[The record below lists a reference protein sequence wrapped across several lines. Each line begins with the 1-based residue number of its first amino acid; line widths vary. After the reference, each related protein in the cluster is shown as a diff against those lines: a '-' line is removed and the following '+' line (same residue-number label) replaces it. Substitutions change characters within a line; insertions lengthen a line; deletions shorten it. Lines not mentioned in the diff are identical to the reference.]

1 MTAYSAVFLLRV
13 CGDFKLPPVTT
24 FHSLSLSQLLRHSST
39 LSDLHE
45 EATRKI
51 YDLISQT
58 ADVYQEAA
66 LMATSSG
73 SAGYHARFLRSLVA
87 KDLADKARE
96 AKRRAHKFRDGDS
109 VSGSSANAPSPSL
122 LPSPTNII
130 PSYHPPAPPQAL
142 QTQYNIADPHNGV
155 ATSPASGD
163 TPNPFII
170 PSGQQGSYGSSGN
183 GGPMLGDANMSG
195 NNGAAAGQDM
205 QSSFTNALMQPMQP
219 ENQSFQFSNYPRP
232 QGDALGF
239 QQYNPN
245 SPWDPQNP
253 SLADAFGQPEYQQLN
268 GVSDAD
274 INYWRH
280 MFVNLGF
287 NSG

>member
-1 MTAYSAVFLLRV
+1 
-13 CGDFKLPPVTT
+13 
-24 FHSLSLSQLLRHSST
+24 
-39 LSDLHE
+39 
-45 EATRKI
+45 
-51 YDLISQT
+51 
-58 ADVYQEAA
+58 
-66 LMATSSG
+66 MATSSG

-96 AKRRAHKFRDGDS
+96 ARRRAHRSRDGDS

-130 PSYHPPAPPQAL
+130 PSYHPPGPTQAL
-142 QTQYNIADPHNGV
+142 QPPYNVADPHNGV
-155 ATSPASGD
+155 AASPTSGD
-163 TPNPFII
+163 TPNPFVITT
-170 PSGQQGSYGSSGN
+170 GQQGSFGSSGQGGAMIGDGNMPAN
-183 GGPMLGDANMSG
+183 GGS
-195 NNGAAAGQDM
+195 AGQDM

-232 QGDALGF
+232 QDSGALGF
-239 QQYNPN
+239 QQY

-253 SLADAFGQPEYQQLN
+253 SLADPFGQPEYQQLN

>member
-1 MTAYSAVFLLRV
+1 
-13 CGDFKLPPVTT
+13 
-24 FHSLSLSQLLRHSST
+24 
-39 LSDLHE
+39 
-45 EATRKI
+45 
-51 YDLISQT
+51 
-58 ADVYQEAA
+58 
-66 LMATSSG
+66 MATSSG

-96 AKRRAHKFRDGDS
+96 AKRRAHKARDGES

-142 QTQYNIADPHNGV
+142 QTQYNGGGPGDQQNGV
-155 ATSPASGD
+155 ATSPAAGD
-163 TPNPFII
+163 TPNPFVL
-170 PSGQQGSYGSSGN
+170 PSGQQGYSSSTAAGAGGS
-183 GGPMLGDANMSG
+183 MLTDATMPG
-195 NNGAAAGQDM
+195 NNPGQDM
-205 QSSFTNALMQPMQP
+205 QSSFTSALTAPMHLQD
-219 ENQSFQFSNYPRP
+219 QSFQFSNYPRP
-232 QGDALGF
+232 QNGVSDALGF
-239 QQYNPN
+239 QQYTPN

>member
-1 MTAYSAVFLLRV
+1 MLRILTYSFY
-13 CGDFKLPPVTT
+13 
-24 FHSLSLSQLLRHSST
+24 QLLRHSST

-96 AKRRAHKFRDGDS
+96 AKRRAHKARDGES

-130 PSYHPPAPPQAL
+130 PSYHPPGPPQAL
-142 QTQYNIADPHNGV
+142 QTQFAPGTDQQNGV
-155 ATSPASGD
+155 AASPSAGD
-163 TPNPFII
+163 TPNPFIM
-170 PSGQQGSYGSSGN
+170 SQAQQGAYGPATSS
-183 GGPMLGDANMSG
+183 GPMLTDGTIP
-195 NNGAAAGQDM
+195 GAPPGQDM
-205 QSSFTNALMQPMQP
+205 QSSFTSALTAPMQLQD
-219 ENQSFQFSNYPRP
+219 QSFQFSNYPRP
-232 QGDALGF
+232 QNGVSDALGF
-239 QQYNPN
+239 QQYAPN

>member
-1 MTAYSAVFLLRV
+1 
-13 CGDFKLPPVTT
+13 
-24 FHSLSLSQLLRHSST
+24 

-87 KDLADKARE
+87 KDLSDKARE
-96 AKRRAHKFRDGDS
+96 ARRRAHKSRDGES
-109 VSGSSANAPSPSL
+109 VSGSSNNAPSPSL

-130 PSYHPPAPPQAL
+130 PSYHPPAHPQAL
-142 QTQYNIADPHNGV
+142 HTQYNIADPHNGV
-155 ATSPASGD
+155 ATSPASD
-163 TPNPFII
+163 TPNPFVT
-170 PSGQQGSYGSSGN
+170 PSGQQGTFASSGQ
-183 GGPMLGDANMSG
+183 GGTAIMTDG
-195 NNGAAAGQDM
+195 NNMPGSAGGAGGLAGQQDM
-205 QSSFTNALMQPMQP
+205 HSSFTNALMQPIQA

-232 QGDALGF
+232 PPQGGDALGF
-239 QQYNPN
+239 QQYNPS
-245 SPWDPQNP
+245 SPWDSQNP